1 MNSLK
6 TIIRLH
12 KWQLDEKRRELVELQ
27 NLREHLLNQID
38 RLEQEI
44 AAERT
49 TASADF
55 EASFTFPNYI
65 KMAKERRH
73 KLDRSVAQVD
83 EQITAATEAVAEA
96 YQELKKYELAEEERV
111 KREALKLKRKQDA
124 ILDETA
130 SIGFRRRQQEESEQK
145 V

>member
-27 NLREHLLNQID
+27 TLRDHLQTQIE

-44 AAERT
+44 AAERE
-49 TASADF
+49 TARADF
-55 EASFTFPNYI
+55 EASFSFPNYL
-65 KMAKERRH
+65 KAAKDRRH
-73 KLDRSVAQVD
+73 KLDLSVAQVD
-83 EQITAATEAVAEA
+83 HQIATATEAVAEA
-96 YQELKKYELAEEERV
+96 YQELKKYELAEEDRV

-124 ILDETA
+124 VLDETA

>member
-6 TIIRLH
+6 SIIRLH

-27 NLREHLLNQID
+27 TLHEHLLGQIA
-38 RLEQEI
+38 RLEEEM
-44 AAERT
+44 ERERE
-49 TASADF
+49 TARADL
-55 EASFTFPNYI
+55 EASFTFANY
-65 KMAKERRH
+65 AKAARERRH
-73 KLDRSVAQVD
+73 RLDQSVAQVD
-83 EQITAATEAVAEA
+83 EQIQIATDAVAEA